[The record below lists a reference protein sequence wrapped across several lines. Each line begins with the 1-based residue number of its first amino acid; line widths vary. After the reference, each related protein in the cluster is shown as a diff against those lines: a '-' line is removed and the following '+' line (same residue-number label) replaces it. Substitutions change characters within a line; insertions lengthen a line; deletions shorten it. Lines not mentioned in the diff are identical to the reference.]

1 MTRER
6 ELVLIIA
13 VPFLLWALF
22 IGGTALYRGA
32 SLASAMLDPGIPMLL
47 AVALLIG
54 WNLLRYRRRHR
65 DE

>member
-13 VPFLLWALF
+13 VPILLWVLF
-22 IGGTALYRGA
+22 IGGTALYRGS
-32 SLASAMLDPGIPMLL
+32 SLASAMFDPGIPMLV

-54 WNLLRYRRRHR
+54 WNLFRYRRQHR